1 VVLDWDCDAVA
12 LELVGWSLPTSAQL
26 NGQPAAGVVQDGSTA
41 PGPSPAVSRSA
52 QLLPRLLAGRPA
64 DRSSSLAGGQPA
76 RSPPSTWTRPAGGRG
91 CRTAGRRASSRAH
104 RVDTASAAPLG
115 PHPRCRGRHQLAA
128 AAGPVPTRLGAL
140 PGALRPPWTRGG
152 GSFMLLLL
160 RPVRHPSALL
170 RDLVRRRPRC
180 DAGWQMGSL
189 LTGVVSPPRRRTSLP
204 RPG

>member
-91 CRTAGRRASSRAH
+91 CRTAGRRASSRAPPGEH
-104 RVDTASAAPLG
+104 CISCATRPSPTLPRTAPTCRCCWPGPDT
-115 PHPRCRGRHQLAA
+115 PRCAPWSAPPALDPRQWQLPAA
-128 AAGPVPTRLGAL
+128 
-140 PGALRPPWTRGG
+140 
-152 GSFMLLLL
+152 L

-180 DAGWQMGSL
+180 DAGWRMGSL